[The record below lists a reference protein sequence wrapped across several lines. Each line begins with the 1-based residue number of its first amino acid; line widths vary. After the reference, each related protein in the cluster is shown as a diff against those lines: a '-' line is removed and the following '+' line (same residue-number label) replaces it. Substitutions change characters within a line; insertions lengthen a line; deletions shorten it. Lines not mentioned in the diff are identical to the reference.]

1 MSTKN
6 LQVKTA
12 DNSSK
17 ELDEYLHPKFNAA
30 MDYILETLTNISL
43 QSAADHIGLHLIIL
57 EIVVENIVKRF
68 TDTLNRIRI
77 EKAKELLC
85 NLKLPVYIIA
95 KRVGLNATYFIR
107 VFKRIIGCTPGEYR
121 MRGMPDG

>member
-1 MSTKN
+1 
-6 LQVKTA
+6 
-12 DNSSK
+12 
-17 ELDEYLHPKFNAA
+17 
-30 MDYILETLTNISL
+30 MDYILENFNKNISL
-43 QSAADHIGLHLIIL
+43 QSAADHIGLTPNYLGRL
-57 EIVVENIVKRF
+57 FVENIDETF

-95 KRVGLNATYFIR
+95 KRVGFSNATYFIR

-121 MRGMPDG
+121 MRGMLDG